1 MIRLQSATMANGCP
15 LCDVRAGRNSL
26 SDRDSFIITCD
37 RCGKFEISG
46 IAERTSLKTPEI
58 SEKRYLL
65 SGRTRNFYESYGTPF
80 LLTNENLEQT
90 INSVPRN
97 VVDKRLILLKY
108 LANLIETPGRSIM
121 IDTEKIYPIAYCM
134 DEKELNFYLGDLH
147 ELKFINDMNPL
158 RSPRKIILKAKG
170 WEEIDR
176 LQTTP
181 IDSNQV
187 FLAMKFPKKDST
199 DDIDRQLLEACENGF
214 ILGIKDTGHDFL
226 KIDEKQHNR
235 KICEEI
241 LYEIKQSK
249 FLVADV
255 TGQRGGVYFE
265 AGYALALGKEVVW
278 TCHESEKDVHFDARQ
293 YNRITWKSAKD
304 LRNQLKN
311 RIFGSVGRGK
321 NEVKPD

>member
-1 MIRLQSATMANGCP
+1 MANGCP

-97 VVDKRLILLKY
+97 IVDKRLILLKY
-108 LANLIETPGRSIM
+108 LANLIETPGRSIE
-121 IDTEKIYPIAYCM
+121 IETDNDYPVAYCK
-134 DEKELNFYLGDLH
+134 DDKELHFYIVHLN
-147 ELKFINDMNPL
+147 ELKLINDPNPL
-158 RSPRKIILKAKG
+158 RSPRKIFLTAKG
-170 WEEIDR
+170 WEEFDR
-176 LQTTP
+176 LKTTP

-187 FLAMKFPKKDST
+187 FLAMKFPKEDST
-199 DDIDRQLLEACENGF
+199 DDMDRQLLEAYENGF
-214 ILGIKDTGHDFL
+214 IPGIEDTGHDCL
-226 KIDEKQHNR
+226 RIDKKQHNR

-241 LYEIKQSK
+241 LFEIKQSK

-255 TGQRGGVYFE
+255 TGHRGGVYFE
-265 AGYALALGKEVVW
+265 AGYATSLGMEVIW
-278 TCHESEKDVHFDARQ
+278 TCHESDTGNIHFDARQ
-293 YNRITWKSAKD
+293 YNRISWKNAED
-304 LRNQLKN
+304 LHDQLKN

-321 NEVKPD
+321 KEVKPD